1 MNESQEKLE
10 AADGLPKAKVKR
22 SRWRFPVV
30 WVVPAIAAIVA
41 GYLVYGRLQQLGPK
55 ITIRFKDG
63 NGLKTGQTPIKYRG
77 VQIGEVTAVE
87 LSPDQQAVV
96 VRARLQRSAAS
107 FAKEGAVFW
116 IVRPEV
122 GIGNITGLDTVITG
136 PEVDALPGTGK
147 AQSEFVGLENAPVAL
162 EEMGLKIILITPRL
176 GSLRPGSPVYY
187 RGVEVG
193 TIQQCD
199 LSPNAATV
207 AIQVLIKQRYAKLVR
222 AGSKFWNVSGVD
234 VSLSL
239 FRGLEVNMESLRS
252 IAAGGI
258 AFATPAD
265 PAEQQ
270 VKNGM
275 SFPLYSKAAKEW
287 LEWAP
292 NIPLRAV
299 KQSPQKDI
307 KRKPVRPSARQI
319 ETTKRPEPQR
329 IED

>member
-1 MNESQEKLE
+1 MNESQENLE
-10 AADGLPKAKVKR
+10 AADELPKAKVKR

-30 WVVPAIAAIVA
+30 WVVPAIAVIVA
-41 GYLVYGRLQQLGPK
+41 GYLAYGRLEQLGPK

-96 VRARLQRSAAS
+96 VWARLQRSAAS
-107 FAKEGAVFW
+107 VAKEGAVFW

-136 PEVDALPGTGK
+136 PEVDVLPGTGK
-147 AQSEFVGLENAPVAL
+147 EQSEFVGLENAPVAL
-162 EEMGLKIILITPRL
+162 EERGLKIILITPRL

-207 AIQVLIKQRYAKLVR
+207 AIQVLIKQRYARLVR
-222 AGSKFWNVSGVD
+222 TGSKFWNVSGVD

-252 IAAGGI
+252 LAAGGI

-265 PAEQQ
+265 PTEQL
-270 VKNGM
+270 VKDGM
-275 SFPLYSKAAKEW
+275 SFPLYNKPAKEW

-307 KRKPVRPSARQI
+307 KRKPARPSARQI